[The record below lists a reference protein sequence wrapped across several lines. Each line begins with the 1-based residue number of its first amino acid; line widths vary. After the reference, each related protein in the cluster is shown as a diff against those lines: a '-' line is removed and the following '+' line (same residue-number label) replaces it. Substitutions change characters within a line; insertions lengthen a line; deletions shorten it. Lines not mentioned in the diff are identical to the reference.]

1 MKVYSPRLLVKFKDD
16 VIELVVNN
24 KFKLFMNTVTLSQK
38 LIIGTVMLS
47 LAAFLFTIA
56 PAAQA
61 NSSEQTLTSTATST
75 ATSTKERKK
84 AKLNQT
90 CIQTAVDT
98 REAAILKAF
107 KDSNTRTVDA
117 LTIRGTALHDAWGL
131 TDQKARNTAIKN
143 AWSTWK
149 SAKKA
154 DNKSLSNDRKSAWT
168 AYKTTAKNSCKITLP
183 KEDSSEPTV

>member
-1 MKVYSPRLLVKFKDD
+1 MKVCSPRLPVKFRDD

-47 LAAFLFTIA
+47 LSAFLLAIA

-61 NSSEQTLTSTATST
+61 NSSEQALTSTATST
-75 ATSTKERKK
+75 ATSTKDRKK

-90 CIQTAVDT
+90 CMQTAVDT

-154 DNKSLSNDRKSAWT
+154 DNKSLANDRKSAWT
-168 AYKTTAKNSCKITLP
+168 TFKATAKNSCKITLP
-183 KEDSSEPTV
+183 KEDSAEPTV

>member
-47 LAAFLFTIA
+47 LSAFLLAIA

-61 NSSEQTLTSTATST
+61 HGSEQTLTSTATST
-75 ATSTKERKK
+75 ATSTKDRKK

-90 CIQTAVDT
+90 CMQTAVDT

-183 KEDSSEPTV
+183 KEDSAEPTV